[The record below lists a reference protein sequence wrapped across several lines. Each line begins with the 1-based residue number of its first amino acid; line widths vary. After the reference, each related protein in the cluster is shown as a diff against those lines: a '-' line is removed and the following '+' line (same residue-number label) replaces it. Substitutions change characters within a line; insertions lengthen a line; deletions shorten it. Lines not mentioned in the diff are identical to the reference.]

1 MGIFLVLF
9 AMEILTKKIEFPD
22 HSKVSTHGIIA
33 IGGDLST
40 ERLKLA
46 YKKGI
51 FPWFNP
57 NEPILWW
64 FPDPR
69 FVLFPNRLRVSK
81 SMKQIFKKNI
91 FTITENLNFEAVIH
105 NCQNTYRPG
114 QDGTWISD
122 EMKEAYIELHKL
134 GLAKSVEI
142 WQNDELVGGFYGIDQ
157 GNIFCGESMFSKVSN
172 ASKAGF
178 IWFVEKYKNKYEL
191 IDCQV
196 HSNHLESLGAEN
208 IPAKEF
214 LKYLN

>member
-1 MGIFLVLF
+1 
-9 AMEILTKKIEFPD
+9 ME
-22 HSKVSTHGIIA
+22 S
-33 IGGDLST
+33 DLST

-57 NEPILWW
+57 SEPILWW

-69 FVLFPNRLRVSK
+69 FVLFPNRLRISK
-81 SMKQIFKKNI
+81 SMKQVFKKNI
-91 FTITENLNFEAVIH
+91 FTITENLNFEAVIQ

-114 QDGTWISD
+114 QDGTWITD

>member
-1 MGIFLVLF
+1 
-9 AMEILTKKIEFPD
+9 
-22 HSKVSTHGIIA
+22 
-33 IGGDLST
+33 
-40 ERLKLA
+40 
-46 YKKGI
+46 
-51 FPWFNP
+51 
-57 NEPILWW
+57 
-64 FPDPR
+64 
-69 FVLFPNRLRVSK
+69 
-81 SMKQIFKKNI
+81 
-91 FTITENLNFEAVIH
+91 
-105 NCQNTYRPG
+105 
-114 QDGTWISD
+114 
-122 EMKEAYIELHKL
+122 MKEAYIELHKL

>member
-1 MGIFLVLF
+1 
-9 AMEILTKKIEFPD
+9 
-22 HSKVSTHGIIA
+22 
-33 IGGDLST
+33 
-40 ERLKLA
+40 
-46 YKKGI
+46 
-51 FPWFNP
+51 
-57 NEPILWW
+57 
-64 FPDPR
+64 
-69 FVLFPNRLRVSK
+69 
-81 SMKQIFKKNI
+81 
-91 FTITENLNFEAVIH
+91 
-105 NCQNTYRPG
+105 
-114 QDGTWISD
+114 
-122 EMKEAYIELHKL
+122 MKEAYIELHKL

-214 LKYLN
+214 LNFLNKLLRKFNKKKLLKKLKLILKTFVFLFFRPAGFRTPTT

>member
-1 MGIFLVLF
+1 MSLFVLDK
-9 AMEILTKKIEFPD
+9 ELSFPPVHMAEPD
-22 HSKVSTHGIIA
+22 GLLA
-33 IGGDLST
+33 IGGDLSP
-40 ERLKLA
+40 ERIMLA

-57 NEPILWW
+57 SEPILWW

-69 FVLFPNRLRVSK
+69 FVLFPNRLRISK
-81 SMKQIFKKNI
+81 SMKQVFKKNI
-91 FTITENLNFEAVIH
+91 FTITENLNFEAVIQ

-114 QDGTWISD
+114 QDGTWITD

-172 ASKAGF
+172 ASKSGF

-214 LKYLN
+214 LKYVN